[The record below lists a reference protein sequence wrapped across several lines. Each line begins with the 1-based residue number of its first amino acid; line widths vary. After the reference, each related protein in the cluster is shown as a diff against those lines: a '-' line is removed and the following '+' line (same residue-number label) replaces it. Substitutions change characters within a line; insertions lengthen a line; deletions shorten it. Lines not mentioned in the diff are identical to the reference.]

1 VKLRDAANYLDKKE
15 KTQPQMWPTP
25 TTQEIEHPDAELTE
39 TGRRLSRDGNG
50 RLPSNSLPDK
60 VRSEVK
66 KSEEKLHL
74 NPTWVEGM
82 MGFPHGWTDLGNEES
97 PE

>member
-1 VKLRDAANYLDKKE
+1 MMSTPNQTMHKQDVLSKEYHQRRKALGKQIGLPGEVHMNKK
-15 KTQPQMWPTP
+15 
-25 TTQEIEHPDAELTE
+25 
-39 TGRRLSRDGNG
+39 S
-50 RLPSNSLPDK
+50 
-60 VRSEVK
+60 
-66 KSEEKLHL
+66 SEEKLHL

>member
-1 VKLRDAANYLDKKE
+1 MGKLFSLVCLE
-15 KTQPQMWPTP
+15 GV
-25 TTQEIEHPDAELTE
+25 LTAF
-39 TGRRLSRDGNG
+39 
-50 RLPSNSLPDK
+50 RLPQVARRIQKPDK